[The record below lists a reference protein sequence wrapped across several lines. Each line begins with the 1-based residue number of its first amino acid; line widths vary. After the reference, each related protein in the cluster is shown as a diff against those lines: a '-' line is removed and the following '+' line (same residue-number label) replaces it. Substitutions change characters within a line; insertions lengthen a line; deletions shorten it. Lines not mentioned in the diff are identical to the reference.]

1 LRSFNYTPGDLVF
14 HPPDLSP
21 GVGYALMLGLGVF
34 MFVVAFVV
42 KSMVRN
48 THDFVIAD
56 RRIGFGFGVGSIIA
70 VWTWSM
76 AVMMSSA
83 QAFTWG
89 TSGLI
94 WFVVPN
100 GLAVMVMVPFA
111 VRLRRQ
117 MPAGYTIVE
126 FIRERFQNRPATTV
140 MLVAMLLGLLAE
152 IFINLFGVVL
162 VMGVVFGLNPTTVLI
177 VTLAT
182 VTIYSYFGGLW
193 TSAIT
198 ATFNTLLIT
207 VPAAIVVL
215 YVLQKVGGP
224 DLVFRK
230 VEAAGPNTLNSFDG
244 SAAAGF
250 GISLALGLLAS
261 TMADQTFW
269 QKAWA
274 LKPASLGRTF
284 VWAGLWFYPIPIVL
298 GLLGLVGLG
307 FGVNPKDLG
316 DAGSGGI
323 GPYVVSHLGLPI
335 VLIAL
340 YVLIIL
346 NACYSS
352 IDGAFSALSS
362 IVAVDILKRAR
373 PHISSKTLFRATKGS
388 IVIAG
393 IVGGIVVSSGID
405 YVELVNTVFF
415 LKAALIIPLALSIF
429 WRRMTSTAFVASLVL
444 AIAIGYPVREMV
456 GGLQGIIALEAVSL
470 VASVGIS
477 LLSRQSFDFATLSRR
492 GEALAEHKPAF
503 GPDKAIVPAETV
515 DPDPVR

>member
-1 LRSFNYTPGDLVF
+1 MF
-14 HPPDLSP
+14 HPSNLAP
-21 GVGYALMLGLGVF
+21 GIGIALMLGLGAL
-34 MFVVAFVV
+34 MFVVAFAVRT
-42 KSMVRN
+42 MVRN

-56 RRIGFGFGVGSIIA
+56 RRIGFGFGVGSVIA

-83 QAFTWG
+83 QAFSFG
-89 TSGLI
+89 TSGLLS
-94 WFVVPN
+94 FVVPN

-111 VRLRRQ
+111 LRLRRQ

-126 FIRERFQNRPATTV
+126 FIRERFQNKPATTV

-162 VMGVVFGLNPTTVLI
+162 VMGVVFGLDPTAVLI
-177 VTLAT
+177 LTLLT
-182 VTIYSYFGGLW
+182 VTVYSYFGGLW

-215 YVLQKVGGP
+215 FVLQKVGGP
-224 DLVFRK
+224 ELVFQK
-230 VEAAGPNTLNSFDG
+230 VDEAGANTLDAFDG
-244 SAAAGF
+244 SAAAAF

-274 LKPASLGRTF
+274 LKPASMGRTF

-307 FGVNPKDLG
+307 FGVTPEDLG
-316 DAGSGGI
+316 DAGAGGI
-323 GPYVVSHLGLPI
+323 GPYVISHLGLPVI
-335 VLIAL
+335 LIAL
-340 YVLIIL
+340 CVLIIL

-362 IVAVDILKRAR
+362 VVAVDILKQAK
-373 PHISSKTLFRATKGS
+373 PDIAPKSLFRYTKTS
-388 IVIAG
+388 ILVAGVI
-393 IVGGIVVSSGID
+393 GGIVVSSGID
-405 YVELVNTVFF
+405 YVELVTTVFF
-415 LKAALIIPLALSIF
+415 LKAALIIPLGLAIF
-429 WRRMTSTAFVASLVL
+429 WKRMTSTAFVASLVL
-444 AIAIGYPVREMV
+444 AVAVGYPVRQYV
-456 GGLQGIIALEAVSL
+456 GELAGIITLEGISL
-470 VASVGIS
+470 VAAVGIS
-477 LLSRQSFDFATLSRR
+477 LLSRQTFDYGSLRR
-492 GEALAEHKPAF
+492 GDALAGDVITEAP
-503 GPDKAIVPAETV
+503 VAE
-515 DPDPVR
+515 PDPVR

>member
-1 LRSFNYTPGDLVF
+1 VFTPSN
-14 HPPDLSP
+14 LSP
-21 GVGYALMLGLGVF
+21 GIGIALMLGLGAF
-34 MFVVAFVV
+34 MFVVAFTVR
-42 KSMVRN
+42 SMVNN

-56 RRIGFGFGVGSIIA
+56 RRIGFGFGVGSVIA

-100 GLAVMVMVPFA
+100 GLAVMLMVPFA
-111 VRLRRQ
+111 LRLRRQ

-126 FIRERFQNRPATTV
+126 FIRERFQNKPATTV

-162 VMGVVFGLNPTTVLI
+162 VMGVVFGLNSTTVLI
-177 VTLAT
+177 ITLAT
-182 VTIYSYFGGLW
+182 VTVYSYFGGLW

-207 VPAAIVVL
+207 VPAAVVVL

-224 DLVFRK
+224 ALVYQQ
-230 VEAAGPNTLNSFDG
+230 VQEAGPSTLDPFDTA
-244 SAAAGF
+244 AAAGF

-274 LKPASLGRTF
+274 LKPATMGRTF
-284 VWAGLWFYPIPIVL
+284 VWAGLWFYPIPLVL
-298 GLLGLVGLG
+298 GLLGLVGLA
-307 FGVNPKDLG
+307 FGVNTDELG
-316 DAGSGGI
+316 SAGPGGI
-323 GPYVVSHLGLPI
+323 GPFVVSNLGLPVI
-335 VLIAL
+335 LIAL

-352 IDGAFSALSS
+352 IDGAFAALSS
-362 IVAVDILKRAR
+362 IVAVDVLKRAK
-373 PHISSKTLFRATKGS
+373 PGIDPKTLFRWTKSS
-388 IVIAG
+388 IIIAG
-393 IVGGIVVSSGID
+393 IIGGVVVSSGLD
-405 YVELVNTVFF
+405 YVDLVNTVFF
-415 LKAALIIPLALSIF
+415 LKAALIIPLGLAIF
-429 WRRMTSTAFVASLVL
+429 WKRMTSTAFVSSLIL
-444 AIAIGYPVREMV
+444 AIAIGYPVRELV
-456 GGLQGIIALEAVSL
+456 GELQGIITLEAISL
-470 VASVGIS
+470 ITAVGIS
-477 LLSRQSFDFATLSRR
+477 LLSKQSFDYGTLR
-492 GEALAEHKPAF
+492 GRKQALGEDRHSVNLEGADVRA
-503 GPDKAIVPAETV
+503 DSV

>member
-1 LRSFNYTPGDLVF
+1 MF
-14 HPPDLSP
+14 HPSNLSP
-21 GVGYALMLGLGVF
+21 GIGFLLMLGLGAF
-34 MFVVAFVV
+34 MFFVAYVV
-42 KSMVRN
+42 KSMVKN

-56 RRIGFGFGVGSIIA
+56 RRIGFGFGVGSVIA

-83 QAFTWG
+83 QAFTFG

-100 GLAVMVMVPFA
+100 GLAVMLMVPFA
-111 VRLRRQ
+111 IRLRRQ

-126 FIRERFQNRPATTV
+126 FIRERFQNKPATTIA
-140 MLVAMLLGLLAE
+140 LVAMLLGLLAE

-162 VMGVVFGLNPTTVLI
+162 VMGVVFGINPTVVLI

-215 YVLQKVGGP
+215 FVLAKVGGP
-224 DLVFRK
+224 SLVFQK
-230 VEAAGPNTLNSFDG
+230 VEEAGPNTLNAFDG
-244 SAAAGF
+244 AAAAGF

-274 LKPASLGRTF
+274 LKPTTLGRTF
-284 VWAGLWFYPIPIVL
+284 VWAGLWFYPIPITL

-307 FGVNPKDLG
+307 YGVSLEDLG
-316 DAGSGGI
+316 AAGPGGV

-362 IVAVDILKRAR
+362 VVAVDILKRAK
-373 PHISSKTLFRATKGS
+373 PDIAPKTLFRWTKSS
-388 IVIAG
+388 ILIAG
-393 IVGGIVVSSGID
+393 VIGGIVVSSGID
-405 YVELVNTVFF
+405 YVQLVTTVFF
-415 LKAALIIPLALSIF
+415 LKAALIIPLALAIF
-429 WRRMTSTAFVASLVL
+429 WRRMTALAFVSSLVL
-444 AIAIGYPVREMV
+444 AVAVGYPVREYV
-456 GGLQGIIALEAVSL
+456 GELQGIITLETISL
-470 VASVGIS
+470 VAAVGIS
-477 LLSRQSFDFATLSRR
+477 LVQRQTFDFASLSRR
-492 GEALAEHKPAF
+492 NSALIESDHAVDF
-503 GPDKAIVPAETV
+503 GGAIVPEREISKATQDA

>member
-1 LRSFNYTPGDLVF
+1 MF
-14 HPPDLSP
+14 HPSNLSP
-21 GVGYALMLGLGVF
+21 GIGFALMLGLGAF
-34 MFVVAFVV
+34 MFFVAFAVRTMV
-42 KSMVRN
+42 KN

-56 RRIGFGFGVGSIIA
+56 RRIGFGFGVGSVIA

-83 QAFTWG
+83 QAFTFG

-111 VRLRRQ
+111 LRLRRQ

-126 FIRERFQNRPATTV
+126 FIRERFQNKPATTV

-162 VMGVVFGLNPTTVLI
+162 VMGVIFGINPTVVLI

-182 VTIYSYFGGLW
+182 VTVYSYFGGLW

-215 YVLQKVGGP
+215 YVLAEGRRTP
-224 DLVFRK
+224 TWCSRRSRRP
-230 VEAAGPNTLNSFDG
+230 APRHLNAFDG
-244 SAAAGF
+244 SAAAAF

-274 LKPASLGRTF
+274 LKTGDRWAAPSSGRA
-284 VWAGLWFYPIPIVL
+284 VVLPDSDRARIARSGRAGLRRHAR
-298 GLLGLVGLG
+298 GSRR
-307 FGVNPKDLG
+307 
-316 DAGSGGI
+316 AGSGGI

-335 VLIAL
+335 ILIAL

-362 IVAVDILKRAR
+362 VVAVDILKRRNRTSRRSRCSAAR
-373 PHISSKTLFRATKGS
+373 RRRSSSPA
-388 IVIAG
+388 
-393 IVGGIVVSSGID
+393 SS
-405 YVELVNTVFF
+405 
-415 LKAALIIPLALSIF
+415 
-429 WRRMTSTAFVASLVL
+429 VASWS
-444 AIAIGYPVREMV
+444 AR
-456 GGLQGIIALEAVSL
+456 
-470 VASVGIS
+470 ASTTS
-477 LLSRQSFDFATLSRR
+477 SW
-492 GEALAEHKPAF
+492 
-503 GPDKAIVPAETV
+503 
-515 DPDPVR
+515 

>member
-1 LRSFNYTPGDLVF
+1 MF
-14 HPPDLSP
+14 HPSDLSP
-21 GVGYALMLGLGVF
+21 GIGFALMLGLGVF
-34 MFVVAFVV
+34 MFIVAFTVR
-42 KSMVRN
+42 SMVKN

-56 RRIGFGFGVGSIIA
+56 RRIGFGFGVGSVIA

-83 QAFTWG
+83 QAFTFG
-89 TSGLI
+89 VSGLI

-111 VRLRRQ
+111 LRLRRQ

-126 FIRERFQNRPATTV
+126 FIRERFQNKPATTV

-162 VMGVVFGLNPTTVLI
+162 VMGVVFGISPTAVLI

-215 YVLQKVGGP
+215 YVLQKVGGAE
-224 DLVFRK
+224 LVFGR
-230 VEAAGPNTLNSFDG
+230 VEAAGPETLNAFDG
-244 SAAAGF
+244 AAAAGF
-250 GISLALGLLAS
+250 GISLSLGLLAS

-274 LKPASLGRTF
+274 LKPATMGRTF

-307 FGVNPKDLG
+307 FGVTADDLG
-316 DAGSGGI
+316 SAGPGGI

-335 VLIAL
+335 ILIAL

-362 IVAVDILKRAR
+362 VVAVDILKRAN
-373 PHISSKTLFRATKGS
+373 PSIAPKSLFRYTKAS
-388 IVIAG
+388 ILVAGVI
-393 IVGGIVVSSGID
+393 GGIVVSSGID
-405 YVELVNTVFF
+405 YVELVNTVYF
-415 LKAALIIPLALSIF
+415 LKAALIIPLGLAIF
-429 WRRMTSTAFVASLVL
+429 WRRMTSTAFVISLVL
-444 AIAIGYPVREMV
+444 AIAVGYPVREFV
-456 GGLQGIIALEAVSL
+456 GELPGIITLEAISL
-470 VASVGIS
+470 VAAVGIS
-477 LLSRQSFDFATLSRR
+477 LLSKQYFDYGTLKHRS
-492 GEALAEHKPAF
+492 EALSEDAHRSEAAPTAE
-503 GPDKAIVPAETV
+503 
-515 DPDPVR
+515 PDPVR

>member
-1 LRSFNYTPGDLVF
+1 MF
-14 HPPDLSP
+14 HPSNLSP
-21 GVGYALMLGLGVF
+21 GIGIALMLGLGAL
-34 MFVVAFVV
+34 MFVVAFAVRT
-42 KSMVRN
+42 MVRN
-48 THDFVIAD
+48 THGFVIAD
-56 RRIGFGFGVGSIIA
+56 RRIGFGFGVGSVIA

-83 QAFTWG
+83 QAFSFG
-89 TSGLI
+89 TSGLL

-111 VRLRRQ
+111 LRLRRQ

-126 FIRERFQNRPATTV
+126 FIRERFQNKPATTV

-162 VMGVVFGLNPTTVLI
+162 VMGVVFGLDPTAVLI
-177 VTLAT
+177 LTLLT
-182 VTIYSYFGGLW
+182 VTVYSYFGGLW

-215 YVLQKVGGP
+215 FVLQKVGGP
-224 DLVFRK
+224 ELVFQK
-230 VEAAGPNTLNSFDG
+230 VDEAGANTLDAFDG
-244 SAAAGF
+244 SAAAAF

-274 LKPASLGRTF
+274 LKPASMGRTF

-307 FGVNPKDLG
+307 FGVTPEDLG
-316 DAGSGGI
+316 DAGAGGI
-323 GPYVVSHLGLPI
+323 GPYVISHLGLPVI
-335 VLIAL
+335 LIAL

-362 IVAVDILKRAR
+362 VVAVDILKQAK
-373 PHISSKTLFRATKGS
+373 PDIAPKSLFRYTKTS
-388 IVIAG
+388 ILVAGVI
-393 IVGGIVVSSGID
+393 GGIVVSSGID
-405 YVELVNTVFF
+405 YVELVTTVFF
-415 LKAALIIPLALSIF
+415 LKAALIIPLGLAIF
-429 WRRMTSTAFVASLVL
+429 WKRMTSTAFVASLVL
-444 AIAIGYPVREMV
+444 AVAVGYPVRQYV
-456 GGLQGIIALEAVSL
+456 GELAGIITLEGISL
-470 VASVGIS
+470 VAAVGIS
-477 LLSRQSFDFATLSRR
+477 LLSRQTFDYGSLRR
-492 GEALAEHKPAF
+492 GDALAGDVITEAP
-503 GPDKAIVPAETV
+503 VAE
-515 DPDPVR
+515 PDPVR

>member
-1 LRSFNYTPGDLVF
+1 VF
-14 HPPDLSP
+14 TSSNLSP
-21 GVGYALMLGLGVF
+21 GIGFALMLGLGVF
-34 MFVVAFVV
+34 MFFVASVVR
-42 KSMVRN
+42 KMVRN

-56 RRIGFGFGVGSIIA
+56 RRIGFGFGVGSVIA

-83 QAFTWG
+83 QAFTFG

-100 GLAVMVMVPFA
+100 GLAVMAMVPFA
-111 VRLRRQ
+111 LRLRRQ

-126 FIRERFQNRPATTV
+126 FIRQRFQNKPATTV
-140 MLVAMLLGLLAE
+140 MLVAMLLGLLSE

-162 VMGVVFGLNPTTVLI
+162 VMGVVFGINPTVVLI

-182 VTIYSYFGGLW
+182 VTVYSYFGGLW

-215 YVLQKVGGP
+215 YVLQKVGGA

-230 VEAAGPNTLNSFDG
+230 VQEAGPNTLNAFDG

-274 LKPASLGRTF
+274 LKPTTMARTF

-307 FGVNPKDLG
+307 FGVDPAELG

-323 GPYVVSHLGLPI
+323 GPYVISHLGLPI
-335 VLIAL
+335 ILVAL

-362 IVAVDILKRAR
+362 IVAVDVLKRAK
-373 PHISSKTLFRATKGS
+373 PDIASKSLLRWTKAS
-388 IVIAG
+388 IIIAG
-393 IVGGIVVSSGID
+393 VVGGVVVSSGID
-405 YVELVNTVFF
+405 YVVLVNTVFF
-415 LKAALIIPLALSIF
+415 LKAALIIPLGLAIF
-429 WRRMTSTAFVASLVL
+429 WSRMTSTAFVASLVL
-444 AIAIGYPVREMV
+444 AVAVGYPVRETV
-456 GGLQGIIALEAVSL
+456 GELQGIIALEAVSL
-470 VASVGIS
+470 VVAVGIS
-477 LLSRQSFDFATLSRR
+477 LLSRQKFDFATLHRR
-492 GEALAEHKPAF
+492 DALAESP
-503 GPDKAIVPAETV
+503 PDDPSELGDAARSARIA

>member
-1 LRSFNYTPGDLVF
+1 MRVLGGFVFTPS
-14 HPPDLSP
+14 DLSP
-21 GVGYALMLGLGVF
+21 GLGFALMLGLGAF
-34 MFVVAFVV
+34 MFVVAFTVR
-42 KSMVRN
+42 SMVKN

-56 RRIGFGFGVGSIIA
+56 RRIGFGFGVGSVIA

-83 QAFTWG
+83 QAFSFG

-111 VRLRRQ
+111 LKLRRQ

-126 FIRERFQNRPATTV
+126 FIRERFQNKPATTIA
-140 MLVAMLLGLLAE
+140 LIAMLLGLLAE

-162 VMGVVFGLNPTTVLI
+162 VMGVVFGINPTVVLVI
-177 VTLAT
+177 TLAT
-182 VTIYSYFGGLW
+182 VTVYSYFGGLW

-215 YVLQKVGGP
+215 YVLAKVGGP
-224 DLVFRK
+224 ELVFQK
-230 VEAAGPNTLNSFDG
+230 VGEAGPNTLNAFDG
-244 SAAAGF
+244 AAAAGF
-250 GISLALGLLAS
+250 GISLSLGLLAS

-274 LKPASLGRTF
+274 LKPATMGRTF

-307 FGVNPKDLG
+307 FGVDVTDLG
-316 DAGSGGI
+316 DAGPGGI

-335 VLIAL
+335 ILVAL

-362 IVAVDILKRAR
+362 IVAVDILKR
-373 PHISSKTLFRATKGS
+373 SKPDIAQKSLFRWTKSS
-388 IVIAG
+388 IIIAG
-393 IVGGIVVSSGID
+393 VIGGVVVSSGID
-405 YVELVNTVFF
+405 YVQLVNTVYF
-415 LKAALIIPLALSIF
+415 LKAALIIPLALAIF
-429 WRRMTSTAFVASLVL
+429 WRRMTANAFVASLVL
-444 AIAIGYPVREMV
+444 AIAVGYPVREFV
-456 GGLQGIIALEAVSL
+456 GELQGIITLEAISL
-470 VASVGIS
+470 VAAVGIS
-477 LLSRQSFDFATLSRR
+477 LLSKQSFDFDSLKRR
-492 GEALAEHKPAF
+492 GEVLTESTPTAAADRSGDL
-503 GPDKAIVPAETV
+503 

>member
-1 LRSFNYTPGDLVF
+1 VLTSSSTP
-14 HPPDLSP
+14 PAI
-21 GVGYALMLGLGVF
+21 GVALMLGLGAF
-34 MFVVAFVV
+34 MLLVAAAVR
-42 KSMVRN
+42 SMVKN

-56 RRIGFGFGVGSIIA
+56 RRIGFGFGVGSVIA

-83 QAFTWG
+83 QAYSFG
-89 TSGLI
+89 VSGLI

-111 VRLRRQ
+111 LRLRRQ

-126 FIRERFQNRPATTV
+126 FIRERFQNKPATTV

-162 VMGVVFGLNPTTVLI
+162 VMGVIFNLNPTVVLI
-177 VTLAT
+177 LTLAT
-182 VTIYSYFGGLW
+182 VTVYSYFGGLW

-207 VPAAIVVL
+207 VPSAIVVL
-215 YVLQKVGGP
+215 YVLARVGGP
-224 DLVFRK
+224 EFVFQQVDR
-230 VEAAGPNTLNSFDG
+230 AGPNTLNAFDG
-244 SAAAGF
+244 AAAAGF

-274 LKPASLGRTF
+274 LKPATMGRTF

-307 FGVNPKDLG
+307 LGVSTDDLG
-316 DAGSGGI
+316 NAGPGGI

-335 VLIAL
+335 VLVAL

-352 IDGAFSALSS
+352 IDGAFAALSS
-362 IVAVDILKRAR
+362 VVAVDVLKRAK
-373 PHISSKTLFRATKGS
+373 PGIAPKTLFRYTKAS
-388 IVIAG
+388 ILVAGVI
-393 IVGGIVVSSGID
+393 GGIVVSSGID
-405 YVELVNTVFF
+405 YVELVTTVFF
-415 LKAALIIPLALSIF
+415 LKAALIIPLGLAIF
-429 WRRMTSTAFVASLVL
+429 WRRMTSTAFVASLLL
-444 AIAIGYPVREMV
+444 AIAVGYPVRQAFGE
-456 GGLQGIIALEAVSL
+456 LPGIVTLELVSL
-470 VASVGIS
+470 VVAVGIS
-477 LLSRQSFDFATLSRR
+477 LLQNQTFDYSMLRKRTEVLSEGPVLTRTAQEPVAAAKA
-492 GEALAEHKPAF
+492 EA
-503 GPDKAIVPAETV
+503 
-515 DPDPVR
+515 VR

>member
-1 LRSFNYTPGDLVF
+1 VF
-14 HPPDLSP
+14 HPSDLSP
-21 GVGYALMLGLGVF
+21 GIGFALMLGLGAF
-34 MFVVAFVV
+34 MFAVASVVR
-42 KSMVRN
+42 SMVKN

-56 RRIGFGFGVGSIIA
+56 RRIGFGFGVGSVIA

-83 QAFTWG
+83 QAFTFG
-89 TSGLI
+89 VSGLI

-111 VRLRRQ
+111 LRLRRQ

-126 FIRERFQNRPATTV
+126 FIRERFQNKPATTIA
-140 MLVAMLLGLLAE
+140 LIAMLLGLLAE

-162 VMGVVFGLNPTTVLI
+162 VMGVVFGINPTVVLI
-177 VTLAT
+177 ITLAT
-182 VTIYSYFGGLW
+182 VTVYSYFGGLW

-215 YVLQKVGGP
+215 YVLAKVGGP
-224 DLVFRK
+224 ELVFQK
-230 VEAAGPNTLNSFDG
+230 VGDAGPNTLNAFD
-244 SAAAGF
+244 SHAAAGF
-250 GISLALGLLAS
+250 GISLSLGLLAS

-274 LKPASLGRTF
+274 LKPATMGRTF
-284 VWAGLWFYPIPIVL
+284 VWAGMWFYPIPIVL

-307 FGVNPKDLG
+307 FGVDVADLG
-316 DAGSGGI
+316 SAGPGGI

-335 VLIAL
+335 ILVAL

-362 IVAVDILKRAR
+362 VVAVDILKRAK
-373 PHISSKTLFRATKGS
+373 PDIAQKSLFRWTKSS
-388 IVIAG
+388 IIIAG
-393 IVGGIVVSSGID
+393 VIGGIVVSSGID
-405 YVELVNTVFF
+405 YVELVNTVYF
-415 LKAALIIPLALSIF
+415 LKAALIIPLALAIF
-429 WRRMTSTAFVASLVL
+429 WKRMTANAFVASLVL
-444 AIAIGYPVREMV
+444 AIAVGYPVRQYIGE
-456 GGLQGIIALEAVSL
+456 LQGIITLEVISL
-470 VASVGIS
+470 VAAVGIS
-477 LLSRQSFDFATLSRR
+477 LLSQQSFDFGSLRSR
-492 GEALAEHKPAF
+492 GDALTGDTPSAAPA
-503 GPDKAIVPAETV
+503 PAA

>member
-1 LRSFNYTPGDLVF
+1 
-14 HPPDLSP
+14 
-21 GVGYALMLGLGVF
+21 MLGLGAF
-34 MFVVAFVV
+34 MLAVASVVR
-42 KSMVRN
+42 SMVKN

-56 RRIGFGFGVGSIIA
+56 RRIGFGFGVGSVIA

-89 TSGLI
+89 TSGLV

-100 GLAVMVMVPFA
+100 GLAVMLMVPFA

-126 FIRERFQNRPATTV
+126 FIRERFQNKPATTIA
-140 MLVAMLLGLLAE
+140 LIAMLLGLLAE

-162 VMGVVFGLNPTTVLI
+162 VMGVIFGINPTVVLI

-215 YVLQKVGGP
+215 YVLAKVGGP
-224 DLVFRK
+224 SLVFQK
-230 VEAAGPNTLNSFDG
+230 VGEAGPNTLNAFDG
-244 SAAAGF
+244 AAAAGF
-250 GISLALGLLAS
+250 GISLSLGLLAS

-274 LKPASLGRTF
+274 LKPATLGRTF

-307 FGVNPKDLG
+307 FGVTVGDLG
-316 DAGSGGI
+316 SAGPGGI
-323 GPYVVSHLGLPI
+323 GPYVVSHLGLPV

-362 IVAVDILKRAR
+362 VVAVDILKRAK
-373 PHISSKTLFRATKGS
+373 PDISPKSLFRWTKSS
-388 IVIAG
+388 IIIAG
-393 IVGGIVVSSGID
+393 VVGGVVVSSGID
-405 YVELVNTVFF
+405 YVELVNTVYF
-415 LKAALIIPLALSIF
+415 LKAALIIPLALAIF
-429 WRRMTSTAFVASLVL
+429 WSRMTSTAFVTSLVL
-444 AIAIGYPVREMV
+444 AIAIGYPIRQYV
-456 GGLQGIIALEAVSL
+456 GELQGIVALEAVSL
-470 VASVGIS
+470 IAAVGIS
-477 LLSRQSFDFATLSRR
+477 LLSKRSFDFTTLRR
-492 GEALAEHKPAF
+492 RDEALVEDRHA
-503 GPDKAIVPAETV
+503 V
-515 DPDPVR
+515 D